1 MKQKE
6 IKIHPNGFIARDHN
20 KRITFF
26 QKEEKDGFIID
37 FKSIIKNKK
46 ATHTCYSEIIKDKIG
61 WAVLPI
67 SNESMELLVNGYLKF
82 KEKLNDQNP

>member
-1 MKQKE
+1 MEDTKILCIFVGILLVSFGWIPFANWSNKTKTKWNKKE

-37 FKSIIKNKK
+37 FKSIIKKKSYTYLLFWNNKR
-46 ATHTCYSEIIKDKIG
+46 
-61 WAVLPI
+61 
-67 SNESMELLVNGYLKF
+67 
-82 KEKLNDQNP
+82 